1 MPAAV
6 PEVTGM
12 PAVAVPT
19 WAAMPLPAAP
29 AAPAEPAAPA
39 APAAPAVP
47 AAQLL
52 MKIPKFVPQELLP
65 QKMTIA

>member
-6 PEVTGM
+6 SEVTGM

-39 APAAPAVP
+39 VP